1 MYLDLKK
8 SKLIIFN
15 SDITP
20 YENLKLAVNTLEN
33 VAFDQIDEDINVLS
47 KESYSNPEVLGKTKV
62 MLKAFMLIQKI

>member
-8 SKLIIFN
+8 SKLIVFN

-33 VAFDQIDEDINVLS
+33 VAFDQIDEDITVLA